1 MQNDRKQH
9 QNTYCQNNNNQIIN
23 HIDKLFKLVSIT
35 TATSYSQENNARKR
49 HGNICYKIQL

>member
-23 HIDKLFKLVSIT
+23 HIDNLFKLVSIT
-35 TATSYSQENNARKR
+35 TATSYSQEDNVRKR
-49 HGNICYKIQL
+49 HENICHKIQL

>member
-23 HIDKLFKLVSIT
+23 HIDKFFKLVSIT
-35 TATSYSQENNARKR
+35 MTTSYSQENNARKR
-49 HGNICYKIQL
+49 HGNICHKIQL

>member
-49 HGNICYKIQL
+49 HENICHKIQL